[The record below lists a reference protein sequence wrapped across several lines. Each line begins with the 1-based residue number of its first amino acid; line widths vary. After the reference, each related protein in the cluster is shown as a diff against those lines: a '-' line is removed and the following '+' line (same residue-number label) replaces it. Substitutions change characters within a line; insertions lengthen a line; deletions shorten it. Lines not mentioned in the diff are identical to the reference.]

1 MYQWQVE
8 LPWVKMIARLYGV
21 AASCNERVAKYSISS
36 VQLQ

>member
-1 MYQWQVE
+1 
-8 LPWVKMIARLYGV
+8 MIARLYGV